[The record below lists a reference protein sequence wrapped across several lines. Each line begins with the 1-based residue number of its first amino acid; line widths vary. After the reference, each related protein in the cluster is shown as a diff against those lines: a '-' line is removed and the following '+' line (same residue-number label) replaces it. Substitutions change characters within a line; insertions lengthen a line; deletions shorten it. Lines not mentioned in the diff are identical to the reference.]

1 MALEVTLSDQQ
12 DQALRGYLATLVRDE
27 IDRVRD
33 DEKLNMLVYTRKN
46 LAKACGISPATVDKW
61 QKLGLKAAYVG
72 NTPYY
77 TADAVKSFF
86 KERTM

>member
-1 MALEVTLSDQQ
+1 MLVIFSSLRSARKKIRGEIMALEVTLSDQQ

-33 DEKLNMLVYTRKN
+33 DEKINMLVYTRKN

-61 QKLGLKAAYVG
+61 
-72 NTPYY
+72 
-77 TADAVKSFF
+77 
-86 KERTM
+86 